1 MGCGKGWRNPGVVE
15 HSRVDVPVE
24 GMEGKRYSGTGLKTL
39 GNIVRKERKKKKV
52 NEELEREGGSGDF
65 QSHP

>member
-1 MGCGKGWRNPGVVE
+1 ME